1 MIGKDKVE
9 EILKEF
15 VDGGHLEQMA
25 EEKLGCKL
33 CDLGRDQ
40 PPKKTRP
47 RAPGRMGGRGAGR
60 RAKRAGG

>member
-15 VDGGHLEQMA
+15 VDGQMEQMA
-25 EEKLGCKL
+25 EEKFGCKL
-33 CDLGRDQ
+33 CDLPRR
-40 PPKKTRP
+40 PKNSAA
-47 RAPGRMGGRGAGR
+47 RAGRMGG

>member
-15 VDGGHLEQMA
+15 VDGHLEQMA
-25 EEKLGCKL
+25 EEKFGCNL
-33 CDLGRDQ
+33 CDLPRR
-40 PPKKTRP
+40 PKNSAA
-47 RAPGRMGGRGAGR
+47 RAGRMGR

>member
-15 VDGGHLEQMA
+15 VDGHLEQMA

-33 CDLGRDQ
+33 CDLGRDLPQ
-40 PPKKTRP
+40 PPP
-47 RAPGRMGGRGAGR
+47 QN
-60 RAKRAGG
+60 